1 MAALKRSFMSMRS
14 GDRLAS
20 NSYYWA
26 LPSFQAPFPVPTIPE
41 KKYLEYFIYKD
52 WWYDDRE
59 YDYNN
64 NKKGSN
70 CELLSMPG
78 TVLSL
83 SFYSV

>member
-1 MAALKRSFMSMRS
+1 MPYKHLKK
-14 GDRLAS
+14 
-20 NSYYWA
+20 
-26 LPSFQAPFPVPTIPE
+26 
-41 KKYLEYFIYKD
+41 KKYLYFYKKKD
-52 WWYDDRE
+52 GWYVHRK

-83 SFYSV
+83 SFYSM